1 MDERDQAGEQH
12 QAILHEILGRGHG
25 FGHRQHVELA
35 WRYLGEHGFSQAAD
49 AMAEAIRQVATA
61 HGAPEKFHA
70 TITRAWA
77 QCVAVHQQRWP
88 ADTFEGFLDRNP
100 QLLDSRL
107 LDHFYSPERLRAPVA
122 RASFAEPDRHPLPL
136 LR

>member
-1 MDERDQAGEQH
+1 MRERDH
-12 QAILHEILGRGHG
+12 AILHDILGRDGG
-25 FGHRQHVELA
+25 FGHRQHLELA
-35 WRYLGEHGFSQAAD
+35 WRYLEERDVGQAAD
-49 AMAEAIRQVATA
+49 AMTQAIRQVAAA

-77 QCVAVHQQRWP
+77 HCVAVHQQRWP

-107 LDHFYSPERLRAPVA
+107 LDHFYSPQRLGDPAA
-122 RASFAEPDRHPLPL
+122 RAVFAAPDKRPLPL